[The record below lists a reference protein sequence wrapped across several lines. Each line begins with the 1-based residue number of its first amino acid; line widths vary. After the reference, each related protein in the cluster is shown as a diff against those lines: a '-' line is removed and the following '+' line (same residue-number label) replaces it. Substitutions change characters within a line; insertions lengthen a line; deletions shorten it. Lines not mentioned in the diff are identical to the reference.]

1 MGSEAA
7 ISDAGDAMANMS
19 DAGDD
24 MHGEPDCPW
33 GTEAEYQLLGNID
46 LLVGGYGTI
55 ALATLGVCANILA
68 ISVFCKKSFKSNFN
82 NLLIAL
88 AVFDLL
94 FLVVCITE
102 SIRRTFEDPTANSS
116 SFSGLATQVHH
127 HLFPYFLY
135 PLHNILLTSS
145 IFMTISISIE
155 RYLAIFHPL
164 VYRNRS
170 YSWNLSCHILPV
182 LGLSVIINAPKFFE
196 SEVIYD
202 GENSRIGLTE
212 MRFDR
217 NYAVYY
223 QNWTRFLVLG
233 LVPMLLLIFLNVRV
247 FIAIH
252 SRKSSSKEMTYST
265 ILLLIVAIFIL
276 CHMPRVALNIY
287 EVFDHEQISECG
299 PPVWSMIFNVF
310 SNGVLP
316 ALNSTINFFIY
327 FLAGKK
333 FRRSLLNFVFCR
345 DDRQDNV
352 LSKTSFRTADTRVV
366 GQCEE
371 AAKKVKEIMEMKKS
385 GVSRSASLA

>member
-1 MGSEAA
+1 MMDINDTGIVMDRDVIE
-7 ISDAGDAMANMS
+7 MQ
-19 DAGDD
+19 
-24 MHGEPDCPW
+24 PDCP
-33 GTEAEYQLLGNID
+33 EESLESYELLANISEQ
-46 LLVGGYGTI
+46 VGGYGTI
-55 ALATLGVCANILA
+55 ILATLGVFANILA
-68 ISVFCKKSFKSNFN
+68 ICVFSNKTFKSNFN

-102 SIRRTFEDPTANSS
+102 SIRRTFEAHTANTST
-116 SFSGLATQVHH
+116 FEGLATQIHH

-182 LGLSVIINAPKFFE
+182 LGLAVLINAPKFFE
-196 SEVIYD
+196 SKVVYD
-202 GENSRIGLTE
+202 GENSMIELTE
-212 MRFDR
+212 LRRDM

-223 QNWTRFLVLG
+223 QNWTRFFVLG
-233 LVPMLLLIFLNVRV
+233 LVPMILLIFLNVRV

-252 SRKSSSKEMTYST
+252 SRKSSSKETTYST

-287 EVFDHEQISECG
+287 EFFEQEKLSICE
-299 PPVWSMIFNVF
+299 PPVWSEVFHIF

-316 ALNSTINFFIY
+316 AFNSAINFFIY

-333 FRRSLLNFVFCR
+333 FRRSLLNLVLCR
-345 DDRQDNV
+345 DNNQGNI
-352 LSKTSFRTADTRVV
+352 LSKASFRTADTKIGMTDMDGRKIMDI
-366 GQCEE
+366 
-371 AAKKVKEIMEMKKS
+371 KKNWV
-385 GVSRSASLA
+385 

>member
-1 MGSEAA
+1 
-7 ISDAGDAMANMS
+7 MANDSEDGMEIGCDFDFELYEQFS
-19 DAGDD
+19 
-24 MHGEPDCPW
+24 
-33 GTEAEYQLLGNID
+33 LID
-46 LLVGGYGTI
+46 KVVGGYVTI
-55 ALATLGVCANILA
+55 VLATLGVFANILA
-68 ISVFCKKSFKSNFN
+68 ICVFSNKTFKSNFN

-102 SIRRTFEDPTANSS
+102 SIRRSFEDRKANTT
-116 SFSGLATQVHH
+116 SFSGLATQIHH

-135 PLHNILLTSS
+135 PLHNILLTCS

-182 LGLSVIINAPKFFE
+182 LGLAVLINAPKFFE
-196 SEVIYD
+196 SEVVYEED
-202 GENSRIGLTE
+202 NSMIMVTE
-212 MRFDR
+212 LRKNK
-217 NYAVYY
+217 NYTVYY
-223 QNWTRFLVLG
+223 QNWTRLFVLG

-252 SRKSSSKEMTYST
+252 SRKSSGKETTYST

-287 EVFDHEQISECG
+287 EFYEMEKISICG
-299 PPVWSMIFNVF
+299 PAVWSMIFKVF
-310 SNGVLP
+310 SNEVLP
-316 ALNSTINFFIY
+316 ALNSAINFFIY

-333 FRRSLLNFVFCR
+333 FRRSLLNLVLCR
-345 DDRQDNV
+345 DSHQDKV
-352 LSKTSFRTADTRVV
+352 LSKTSFRTADTKLANT
-366 GQCEE
+366 EE
-371 AAKKVKEIMEMKKS
+371 AGRKVREIMEMKKYEE
-385 GVSRSASLA
+385 SRSTSLA